1 MLYFLNIYPYQL
13 YYKNIIS
20 LKIIKGRIIILYI
33 IKNKI
38 LIMKKLLSI
47 LLLFF
52 SVIIS
57 CQNVTYQSL
66 SSSIPNPEKG
76 FYHYTSTGSSGG
88 YNLLTQSTL
97 NGYRTNENITVI
109 QRQFFLRDFITGT
122 PITSTYLTNMQT
134 DFNRI
139 RATGAKVIVRF
150 TYTSSSSFTVFQP
163 TKAQILSHITQ
174 LAPVINANKDVI
186 VSIQAGFIGKYGEWY
201 YTGSSEFGD
210 GNFTVLTTTQWKNRK
225 QVMNK
230 MVSSFDSSIPLQ
242 VRYVF
247 AKQKMYGNTFIGR
260 IGFYNDSFLGTWGD
274 SGTFVVNSSQGVPST
289 ADVTYWQN
297 NTINNPVSGETN
309 MVNSPRTDCANATIE
324 MNKFNWSLI
333 NKDYFPTVISNWQ
346 TNGCFSTIQKSIG
359 YDFRLNSSNI
369 TNGILT
375 INMGNYGYANVFKD
389 RKAFLVCKN
398 TTTNVNYSF
407 VIDNNIKNIRTSNY
421 NITTNLTTLGLPA
434 GTYKLYLNL
443 PDPFINNKLY
453 SIQTSNLNTWT
464 TEGFNDLQQT
474 FIVSTLNIVNK
485 RIQLQ
490 DDEISNVK
498 VYNFNGSLISENLD
512 LSELPE
518 GLYIIVAKTTSNT
531 IITKKIKI

>member
-1 MLYFLNIYPYQL
+1 
-13 YYKNIIS
+13 
-20 LKIIKGRIIILYI
+20 
-33 IKNKI
+33 
-38 LIMKKLLSI
+38 MKKLLSI

-57 CQNVTYQSL
+57 CQNVTYTPSTL
-66 SSSIPNPEKG
+66 VISNPEKG

-88 YNLLTQSTL
+88 YNLLTQSTIA
-97 NGYRTNENITVI
+97 GYRTNENITVI

-139 RATGAKVIVRF
+139 RLAGAKVIVRF

-163 TKAQILSHITQ
+163 TKTQILAHIAQ

-210 GNFTVLTTTQWKNRK
+210 GNYTILTTTQWNNRK
-225 QVMNK
+225 EVMDR
-230 MVSSFDSSIPLQ
+230 MVSSFDTSIPLQ
-242 VRYVF
+242 LRYVF

-260 IGFYNDSFLGTWGD
+260 IGFYNDSFLGTYGD
-274 SGTFVVNSSQGVPST
+274 SGTFVVGGSQGQPT
-289 ADVTYWQN
+289 ATDVTYWQN
-297 NTINNPVSGETN
+297 TTINNPVSGETN
-309 MVNSPRTDCANATIE
+309 MVNSPRTNCSNATLE
-324 MNKFNWSLI
+324 MDKFNWSLI

-346 TNGCFSTIQKSIG
+346 TNGCFPTIQKSIG
-359 YDFRLNSSNI
+359 YDFRLNNSNI
-369 TNGILT
+369 TNGVLT
-375 INMGNYGYANVFKD
+375 INIGNYGWANLFKD

-398 TTTNVNYSF
+398 TATNVNYSF
-407 VIDNNIKNIRTSNY
+407 VIDNNIKNIKTTNY
-421 NITTNLTTLGLPA
+421 TITTNLLSLGLPA
-434 GTYKLYLNL
+434 GSYKLYLNL
-443 PDPFINNKLY
+443 PDPFISNKLY

-490 DDEISNVK
+490 DDEINNVK
-498 VYNFNGSLISENLD
+498 IYNFNGSLISENPD

-518 GLYIIVAKTTSNT
+518 GIYIIVAQTKSNT

>member
-1 MLYFLNIYPYQL
+1 
-13 YYKNIIS
+13 
-20 LKIIKGRIIILYI
+20 
-33 IKNKI
+33 
-38 LIMKKLLSI
+38 MKKLLSI

-57 CQNVTYQSL
+57 SQNITYTP
-66 SSSIPNPEKG
+66 SSVVISNPEKG

-97 NGYRTNENITVI
+97 TGYRTNENITVI

-139 RATGAKVIVRF
+139 RLAGAKVIVRF
-150 TYTSSSSFTVFQP
+150 TYTSSSSYTVFQP
-163 TKAQILSHITQ
+163 TKAKILAHIAQ

-201 YTGSSEFGD
+201 YTGSSQFGNSD
-210 GNFTVLTTTQWKNRK
+210 YTKYTTTQWTNRK
-225 QVMNK
+225 QVMDA
-230 MVSSFDSSIPLQ
+230 MVNSFDSSIPLQ
-242 VRYVF
+242 IRYVY
-247 AKQKMYGNTFIGR
+247 AKQKMYGNTYVGR
-260 IGFYNDSFLGTWGD
+260 IGFYNDSFLGTYGD
-274 SGTFVVNSSQGVPST
+274 SGTFVVSGSQGVPST
-289 ADVTYWQN
+289 TDVTYWQN

-309 MVNSPRTDCANATIE
+309 MINSPRTDCTNSTIE
-324 MNKFNWSLI
+324 LNKFNWSLI

-346 TNGCFSTIQKSIG
+346 TNGCFTTIQKSIG

-369 TNGILT
+369 TNGLLT
-375 INMGNYGYANVFKD
+375 INIGNYGYANLFKD
-389 RKAFLVCKN
+389 RKAYLVCKN

-407 VIDNNIKNIRTSNY
+407 LIDSNIKNCINSNY

-443 PDPFINNKLY
+443 PDTFISNKLY

-474 FIVSTLNIVNK
+474 FIVSTLNIINR

-490 DDEISNVK
+490 DEQISKVK
-498 VYNFNGSLISENLD
+498 IYNFNGSLISEDPD

-518 GLYIIVAKTTSNT
+518 GLYIIVAKTKSNN